1 MLFKNP
7 ISKPIVI
14 GLYLAIG
21 GFLYGFDSG
30 VLTPTLVT
38 PYFNAYFN
46 RPDANI
52 RGALVSVYQGGGFI
66 GAVIAGPLADRVGR
80 RKAIFVGAL
89 FGILG
94 SVLMTGAAHI
104 AMLLLGRVILGI
116 AVSIMTS
123 AGPVY
128 CSEIARKNERGRLS
142 AATQL
147 AVALGFF
154 VANWTGYGFRTVTG
168 QAQWRIPFMLQA
180 IPSIGLA
187 CGVLF
192 LPESPRWLCLKGRED
207 EAAASVHKL
216 HGNIDTKEECEHT
229 VNMIRDSVRADL
241 GRDPELPWSTILKT
255 PSLRK
260 RLFFGVWVWVAK
272 IISGLSF
279 VQYFSPF
286 IYQALNFSPSQVL
299 LVTGLYGSVSPLCV
313 TASFFYV
320 DRIGRVKLLFIS
332 SAGWCM
338 AYSVLTALS
347 ATYPPIAGQTV
358 NVNAQRA
365 SVAMVFLVSFFHSTA
380 AGPIAWTY
388 PSEVF
393 TTQMRA
399 RGNSAAQGA
408 NYGLSV
414 LLAQVSPLALEKI
427 GWRYY
432 ILFCITNF
440 LCAIGFCFFPETKG
454 RSLED
459 LAHMFG
465 EPVDAGEFGHIKKV
479 HSLDEKERE
488 LEREEIEEVEREK
501 PGLKVEGKL

>member
-1 MLFKNP
+1 MP
-7 ISKPIVI
+7 ISKPILI

-38 PYFNAYFN
+38 TYFN
-46 RPDANI
+46 RYFDQPDANM
-52 RGALVSVYQGGGFI
+52 RGALVSVYQGGGFV
-66 GAVIAGPLADRVGR
+66 GAVMTGPIADRFGR
-80 RKAIFVGAL
+80 RKTILLGAL
-89 FGILG
+89 LGILG
-94 SVLMTGAAHI
+94 SILMTAAAHI
-104 AMLLLGRVILGI
+104 AMLLLGRIILGI

-154 VANWTGYGFRTVTG
+154 VANWTGYGFKRVLG
-168 QAQWRIPFMLQA
+168 DVQWRIPFMLQA
-180 IPSIGLA
+180 IPSIALA
-187 CGVLF
+187 CGVMF
-192 LPESPRWLCLKGRED
+192 LPESPRWLCLKGREV
-207 EAAASVHKL
+207 EAAAVVHRL
-216 HGNIDTKEECEHT
+216 HGNMDSPEQCQQTI
-229 VNMIRDSVRADL
+229 NQIRESVRADL
-241 GRDPELPWSTILKT
+241 NKDPELPWSTILKT

-286 IYQALNFSPSQVL
+286 IYKALNFSPDQVL
-299 LVTGLYGSVSPLCV
+299 LVTGLYGSLSPFCV

-320 DRIGRVKLLFIS
+320 DRLPRVWLLIFS
-332 SAGWCM
+332 SAGWFF
-338 AYSVLTALS
+338 AYTTLTALS
-347 ATYPPIAGQTV
+347 AIYPPVAGVTV

-365 SVAMVFLVSFFHSTA
+365 SVACVFLVSFFHSTG

-393 TTQMRA
+393 TTQMRS

-427 GWRYY
+427 GWKYY

-440 LCAIGFCFFPETKG
+440 CCAVGFVFFPETKG
-454 RSLED
+454 KTLEELADLFGDKPDAAIESSYYEEKDKLED
-459 LAHMFG
+459 D
-465 EPVDAGEFGHIKKV
+465 V
-479 HSLDEKERE
+479 R
-488 LEREEIEEVEREK
+488 VENLVETVEQQK
-501 PGLKVEGKL
+501 PGIKIEGKL